1 MASMSTIVPLC
12 LSLLLFFQVSIAQFS
27 FGGGPLYSSH
37 GFRGDSVSQHQC
49 RFEHLAALEVT
60 HRDRSEA
67 GFIEYYN
74 TEVRNEFHC
83 AGVSVRRLVIEN
95 RGLALPV
102 YANAHKLLYIIQGH
116 GVFGM
121 ALPGC
126 PETFQS
132 VQSAFEQSSTQKL
145 SDEHQQLHKFRQ
157 GDVIAVPA
165 GVAHWLYNNGDSPMV
180 AFSVIDFGNNANQLD
195 PIPREFFL
203 AGKPTSWQ
211 QEQYSYQAEQQSDN
225 QNIFAGF
232 NPDLLGEALGVSRQT
247 AMRLQELNDQRGAII
262 RVAQGLQALHPSFQT
277 EQVQEEQSQEQQQQP
292 TWSGRGCAQNNG
304 LDEIICAFKLSK
316 NINNAQSTDIFN
328 PRGGRITRANS

>member
-1 MASMSTIVPLC
+1 MSTIVPLC

-27 FGGGPLYSSH
+27 FGGGPLYSSR

-74 TEVRNEFHC
+74 TEVRNEFRC
-83 AGVSVRRLVIEN
+83 AGVSVRRLVIES
-95 RGLALPV
+95 
-102 YANAHKLLYIIQGH
+102 H

-121 ALPGC
+121 ALLGY

-132 VQSAFEQSSTQKL
+132 VRSAFVESSTQKL

-157 GDVIAVPA
+157 GDVIAVSA
-165 GVAHWLYNNGDSPMV
+165 GVAHWLYNNGDSPM
-180 AFSVIDFGNNANQLD
+180 
-195 PIPREFFL
+195 EFFL

-232 NPDLLGEALGVSRQT
+232 NPNLLGEALGVSRQT
-247 AMRLQELNDQRGAII
+247 TMRLQELNDQRGAII
-262 RVAQGLQALHPSFQT
+262 RVEQGLQALHPSFQT

-304 LDEIICAFKLSK
+304 LD
-316 NINNAQSTDIFN
+316 
-328 PRGGRITRANS
+328 